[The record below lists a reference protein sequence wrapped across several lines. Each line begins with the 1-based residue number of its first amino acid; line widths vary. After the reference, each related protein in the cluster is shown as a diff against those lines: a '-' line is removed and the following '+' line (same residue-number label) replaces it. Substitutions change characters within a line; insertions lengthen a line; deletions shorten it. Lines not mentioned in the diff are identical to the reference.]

1 MSTFGFPPLST
12 QGNLNRV
19 LTHVVIPGF
28 PQLSVSAPFMAK
40 TMATV
45 TFDGPFVDQIPTAT
59 GVVNSPAPYVM
70 AQVIFNILRSQAIAA
85 AWMTQLQVQSVL
97 GAVTIFSDAT
107 TFPEIT
113 LLNASVIE
121 VTPGPF
127 DGTDPT
133 TQITV
138 KGVFPI
144 NAALWAGA
152 LAQA

>member
-1 MSTFGFPPLST
+1 MIFGFPPITT

-19 LTHVVIPGF
+19 LTHVVVPGA
-28 PQLSVSAPFMAK
+28 PQLSVTAPFMAK
-40 TMATV
+40 TMASV

-70 AQVIFNILRSQAIAA
+70 GQVVFNILRSQAIAA
-85 AWMTQLQVQSVL
+85 EWIARLQLQSTL
-97 GAVTIFSDAT
+97 GAITIFSDST
-107 TFPEIT
+107 VFPE
-113 LLNASVIE
+113 LVLENASVID
-121 VTPGPF
+121 VTPGAF

-138 KGVFPI
+138 KGVFLI